1 MIGQTI
7 SHYKII
13 GKIGAGGMGE
23 VYKAED
29 TRLGRTVALKFLPRD
44 LSSDPELKERLLQE
58 ARAASSLDHVNIC
71 TIYECDEA
79 EDGRLFIA
87 MSYYEGET
95 LKDKIRYGPLSALE
109 AVDIA
114 LQTAAGLQK
123 AHDKD
128 IIHRDIKPANSF
140 ILSLIHI

>member
-29 TRLGRTVALKFLPRD
+29 IRLRRTVALKFLPKD
-44 LSSDPELKERLLQE
+44 LSSDPELKERLIQE
-58 ARAASSLDHVNIC
+58 ARAASSLDYVNIF
-71 TIYECDEA
+71 TIYECDET

-87 MSYYEGET
+87 MACYEGGT
-95 LKDKIRYGPLSALE
+95 LKDKIKHGPL
-109 AVDIA
+109 
-114 LQTAAGLQK
+114 
-123 AHDKD
+123 
-128 IIHRDIKPANSF
+128 
-140 ILSLIHI
+140 